1 MKTNNKYQDLYD
13 LMNEKLLKQE
23 QKVISCLALLLS
35 MKTVL
40 QFEDELDIEEHLTE
54 QKVNKITN
62 MQAILYP
69 LLDSM
74 TDKATLE
81 ETLLASELFSI
92 ELANDIVE
100 IFNYRDENRNI
111 RNPFFDSSFDKETFD
126 NNSLLFLQRLVS
138 ICRVKCYLE
147 EMISGIETYGVSPY
161 CISEEDENDFDI
173 LVGEEGLFSSPEEM
187 TMKQCIKEL
196 LIELSTNDEDSD
208 EEVEDKMQLL
218 AIISQVG
225 KYKGK

>member
-23 QKVISCLALLLS
+23 QKVISCLALVLS
-35 MKTVL
+35 MKIVL
-40 QFEDELDIEEHLTE
+40 QFDDELEIGERLSEK
-54 QKVNKITN
+54 QVNKVTN
-62 MQAILYP
+62 MQTLLYP

-74 TDKATLE
+74 QDKVTLE
-81 ETLLASELFSI
+81 ETLLASELFTLEI
-92 ELANDIVE
+92 TNDIVE

-111 RNPFFDSSFDKETFD
+111 RNPFFDSSSDKETLA

-138 ICRVKCYLE
+138 INRVRCYLE
-147 EMISGIETYGVSPY
+147 EIISGIEAYGVSPY
-161 CISEEDENDFDI
+161 CLNDESDEGIDI

-187 TMKQCIKEL
+187 LEKDCVKEL
-196 LIELSTNDEDSD
+196 LIELAPKDEDSD
-208 EEVEDKMQLL
+208 EDTDDKMQLL
-218 AIISQVG
+218 AIISQLA